1 MLRHLGENEA
11 ADRIVKAVFA
21 VLKRGEV
28 RTPDLGGKA
37 STREYADALVKEL
50 EGSKS

>member
-11 ADRIVKAVFA
+11 ADRILKATFR
-21 VLKRGEV
+21 VLEAGKV

-37 STREYADALVKEL
+37 STEEYADAIISEL
-50 EGSKS
+50 G